1 MPPPHKNHSFR
12 PENVLK
18 RAEDLIRVG
27 EKEAALDT
35 LYELVTSK
43 RIRYLAVVDLEP
55 IALLLIELAVE
66 LRRGK
71 LAKDALHQYK
81 KNVQGSDN
89 GLESVQVV
97 VRKFVSLAEQL
108 LDRAQAHADNKIDA
122 QHHHDDVDDLDA
134 ATAPELVLLLAV
146 SSTDAADRTER
157 ELVTPWLR
165 FLWEA
170 FRALLDILRN
180 NAKLEVTY
188 SAVVGQAFQ
197 FCLKFSRK
205 AEFRRLCELLRAHMQ
220 LVTTQTGPGQA
231 ATAPRPQSGP
241 HAVDLLDSE
250 TVQRY
255 LDQRFFQLNIAVKME
270 LWQESFRSVDDVHT
284 LITASKKAP
293 KPVMMANYYENL
305 ARIFAVSDNAL
316 FHAAA
321 WSKFFNLYVQLPNAT
336 DAELSHYALV
346 LVLAVL
352 AIPTRSAANDTVDEH
367 RAKNAK
373 LASLLNLNHVPTREL
388 LLKLVVHR
396 HILAFVDEPVR
407 ALFDLFSASEFHP
420 LSVQDRVA
428 AVFSSLEADKDY
440 RAYVGPLTEVIAVRV
455 FQQVAQIYETVRL
468 DFLVS
473 LAIFPGTELALSR
486 LEAEKLLILAVKQG
500 HLALLVD
507 HEAGVVSFLS
517 DPFEQA
523 SVLDPLAQRLQ
534 LLPAETIRTQLLQL
548 AATLAT
554 AARDLDPQHAQRLEE
569 RRLKALLAAY
579 AAVVAEQ
586 EALANRVKVMD
597 ERKRIADKAKRE
609 NEEKAARLKQAKFV
623 ADQVA
628 EQERQAAEQERRNLE
643 KLEKERQLINER
655 DKRKIAEEINAKGI
669 IKLDL
674 DNLQDLDT
682 DKLRVMQIEQ
692 LNKDKKDLEEK
703 LRGVAK
709 KSDHLERA
717 YRRFELQ
724 ALDKEAAAQEDKDV
738 AAYNEF
744 KTTKLTKAKKE
755 HDDAVALKERL
766 GRVLSDYQPFKA
778 IIDEKHAEKVAA
790 LRAKARKALEDAKQ
804 ERINLIRAER
814 AAELDY
820 AREQEEAAA
829 AEAAA
834 KVKKEADM
842 ARFREE
848 LARQKERDAEQAR
861 KKEELMSEA
870 ISSPPQPA
878 ATPASSPFGAA
889 RPGVGASP
897 APSPFGAARPGAGAA
912 PAPRQA
918 ASPFGL
924 AKPVSNPFGN
934 AKPVSTSPVA
944 TPAATRAPAADEA
957 GANKPLSFAEKMKLK
972 RAQGGR

>member
-18 RAEDLIRVG
+18 RAEDLIGVG

-97 VRKFVSLAEQL
+97 VRKFVSLAEQQ
-108 LDRAQAHADNKIDA
+108 LDRAQAQADTKID
-122 QHHHDDVDDLDA
+122 QNNHDDVDDLDA

-197 FCLKFSRK
+197 FCLKFGRK

-220 LVTTQTGPGQA
+220 LVTTQTGPGQNQTPA
-231 ATAPRPQSGP
+231 SRPSSGT

-270 LWQESFRSVDDVHT
+270 LWQELFRSVDDVHT

-336 DAELSHYALV
+336 DAELAHYALV

-388 LLKLVVHR
+388 LLKSVVHR
-396 HILAFVDEPVR
+396 HILAFVDAPVR

-420 LSVQDRVA
+420 LAVQDRVA
-428 AVFSSLEADKDY
+428 SVFVSLEADKDY

-455 FQQVAQIYETVRL
+455 FQQVAQIYETVKL

-473 LAIFPGTELALSR
+473 LAIFPGTELALSP
-486 LEAEKLLILAVKQG
+486 LEAEKLLISAVKQG

-507 HEAGVVSFLS
+507 HEAGVVSFLL

-523 SVLDPLAQRLQ
+523 AVLDPLAQRLQ
-534 LLPAETIRTQLLQL
+534 QLPAETIRTQLLQL

-554 AARDLDPQHAQRLEE
+554 AARDLDPQRAQRLEE

-586 EALANRVKVMD
+586 EALANRVKVMA
-597 ERKRIADKAKRE
+597 ERKRVADKAKRE
-609 NEEKAARLKQAKFV
+609 NEEEAARVKQAKLV

-674 DNLQDLDT
+674 NNLQDLDT
-682 DKLRVMQIEQ
+682 DKLRMMQVEQ
-692 LNKDKKDLEEK
+692 LNKDKKELEEK

-724 ALDKEAAAQEDKDV
+724 ALEKEAGAQEDKDV
-738 AAYNEF
+738 AAYNEH
-744 KTTKLTKAKKE
+744 KTAKITKARKE
-755 HDDAVALKERL
+755 YDDAVALKERL
-766 GRVLSDYQPFKA
+766 GRILGDYTPFKA
-778 IIDEKHAEKVAA
+778 VIDEKNAEKVAA
-790 LRAKARKALEDAKQ
+790 LRAKALQALEDAKQ
-804 ERINLIRAER
+804 DRINQIRAER
-814 AAELDY
+814 AAELAY
-820 AREQEEAAA
+820 RREEEAAA
-829 AEAAA
+829 AAEEAARA
-834 KVKKEADM
+834 KKENDM

-848 LARQKERDAEQAR
+848 LARQKEKDAEQAR
-861 KKEELMSEA
+861 KREEMMAEA
-870 ISSPPQPA
+870 AARKLAAANPFGSARPGASPA
-878 ATPASSPFGAA
+878 GAA
-889 RPGVGASP
+889 RPA
-897 APSPFGAARPGAGAA
+897 
-912 PAPRQA
+912 
-918 ASPFGL
+918 
-924 AKPVSNPFGN
+924 SNPFGN
-934 AKPVSTSPVA
+934 AKPVSTPSAGVP
-944 TPAATRAPAADEA
+944 PAQAPAAAPA
-957 GANKPLSFAEKMKLK
+957 GAKPLSYAETFKLK
-972 RAQGGR
+972 RTQGGKGSVTDV